1 MSASRRIGFSGTTYQ
16 KIHTLKGETSKIQ
29 RKLGHVDF
37 WVYMTKLV
45 MTVSGLYALWIMTV
59 CESLGPER
67 FVITASLLAI
77 VLALGAV
84 VINLLMTRRRHL
96 SQRLE
101 YLRSLRKTQTMR
113 DMYRWSA

>member
-1 MSASRRIGFSGTTYQ
+1 MSASRQIGFSVVTHK
-16 KIHTLKGETSKIQ
+16 KIHALKGETSKLQ
-29 RKLGHVDF
+29 RQLGHVDF
-37 WVYMTKLV
+37 WIYMARLI
-45 MTVSGLYALWIMTV
+45 MTVSGLYGLWIVTA

-67 FVITASLLAI
+67 FVITASMLAI

-113 DMYRWSA
+113 DSYRWSA